1 MSIAIAPRDPRD
13 TPMVTVQAP
22 VGVARQPIFD
32 RSGKIVGYELLHR
45 PMPIRDA
52 DAATANV
59 IVRSVVDIGLE
70 QLVGAH
76 PAYINVTRE
85 FLLDFR
91 PLRIAPGQFVLELLE
106 NQTIDDA
113 LLEVMHELTAA
124 GFRIALDDFR
134 FADGWE
140 SLIEFA
146 GTVKLDIRELTGDAL
161 VDTFARLGDH
171 DVTLLA
177 EKVETRAEYELCRAL
192 GFDAFQGYF
201 FARPELVTTAR

>member
-13 TPMVTVQAP
+13 TPTVTVQSP

-113 LLEVMHELTAA
+113 LLEVMQELTAA

-140 SLIEFA
+140 SLIELA

-201 FARPELVTTAR
+201 FARPELVSTDR